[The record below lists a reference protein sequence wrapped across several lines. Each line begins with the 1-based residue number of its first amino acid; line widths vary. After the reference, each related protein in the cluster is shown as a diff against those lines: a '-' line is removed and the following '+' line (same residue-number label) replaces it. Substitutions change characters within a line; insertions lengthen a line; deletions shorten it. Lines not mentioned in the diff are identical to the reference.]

1 MSVVK
6 FGWKNVSFYN
16 ILQWSNAWQEIDW
29 GLDNWLIFEAYVR
42 AAFCKKAPLHSKF
55 SKHFFCN
62 YFLSKCVLKMK
73 NGFVNRAGWLFF
85 IWEDWNTL
93 LFGSSTHCRDMKAWT
108 TDSIWLMTYAYLD
121 SQRCACKFIT
131 VGAKKIC
138 LACPGGCFKIRFSH
152 HIGPNSWGNVIVLKS
167 GFLPTKFCIF
177 GRLVNVLT

>member
-55 SKHFFCN
+55 SKHFFAIIFCQSV
-62 YFLSKCVLKMK
+62 FLKWKM
-73 NGFVNRAGWLFF
+73 VSLIELDDFF
-85 IWEDWNTL
+85 SYEKIGIL
-93 LFGSSTHCRDMKAWT
+93 CYLVGPHCSRDMKAW

-167 GFLPTKFCIF
+167 GFFTNKILHFW
-177 GRLVNVLT
+177 